1 MRLVKLLS
9 SVVTERSTPKSVL
22 LEISAKLKA
31 SLVAKF
37 KEQTSDSPQTI
48 GEYID
53 DFEIFKSGLPVE
65 KRDLSKFNYPDLK
78 KIIDTKKFQKKE
90 KDLFTSFK
98 KKEEKLERAELAR
111 TVRKFLEIQSKFGK
125 VKDPTNYKFLDFSKI
140 VNQMYPK
147 FIKEILMDKFKK
159 ENTQLTDDI
168 IGYYISAYVDNFD
181 EVYTQIPPPTQL
193 TFSDFEHYIDGL
205 DKGLASATSK
215 SSTEDIEIVYND
227 NNLMIFQPKTRDQ
240 CIRLKNGR
248 SWCTSREGAS
258 NLFYNYRLDN
268 RRTLYYVIDQDKEY
282 SDLNFAVVILVDPDG
297 DMSLADKSNSGR
309 YSGHQNIPWN
319 EIVTKIPKLKN
330 LKEVFKPKPLTQE
343 ELDVIS
349 QIRNVRVGD
358 NPIQDLGSEERAEMW
373 LEIRSPRL
381 SDKQFEN
388 LTVPLRKKYILL
400 GHELT
405 SGMIKVADEQ
415 TKSFY
420 VARQIESIETKTLN
434 QLSDS
439 DIAILNLPGMKKLK
453 EKMKGKFATDFVS
466 SGGKNDKSVQIK
478 IPAQK
483 EGKFIALYGFDELI
497 KNLPSDIRF
506 FEIICVEDGYEQY
519 ALPTEFCNKFTDIET
534 LVLENIVS
542 SIPDNIDNLKN
553 LTVLNLKGNKKLLT
567 LPDSILTMNNLDM
580 VILRNA
586 PKDFTPPKDFDKY
599 FSEMGDNFYFR
610 DKIYGQPEEN
620 KQEPEGM

>member
-37 KEQTSDSPQTI
+37 KEQTSDSPDTI

-53 DFEIFKSGLPVE
+53 EFEKYKNGLPAD
-65 KRDLSKFNYPDLK
+65 KRDLSKFNYPELK
-78 KIIDTKKFQKKE
+78 KIIDTKKFQKNEKE
-90 KDLFTSFK
+90 LFTKFK

-125 VKDPTNYKFLDFSKI
+125 VKDPSNYKFLDFSKL
-140 VNQMYPK
+140 VNQVYPK
-147 FIKEILMDKFKK
+147 YIKEILMDKFKK
-159 ENTQLTDDI
+159 ENTAITEDI
-168 IGYYISAYVDNFD
+168 LDYYISAYLDNFD
-181 EVYTQIPPPTQL
+181 ELYPQMPPPTQL
-193 TFSDFEHYIDGL
+193 TFSDFEHYIDGMN
-205 DKGLASATSK
+205 KGLANAGGK
-215 SSTEDIEIVYND
+215 ESTEDIEIVYDD

-248 SWCTSREGAS
+248 SWCTSREGSS

-282 SDLNFAVVILVDPDG
+282 SDVNFAVVVLVDPDG
-297 DMSLADKSNSGR
+297 DMSLADGTNSGR

-330 LKEVFKPKPLTQE
+330 LKEVFKPKPLTEE
-343 ELDVIS
+343 ELEVIS
-349 QIRNVRVGD
+349 QIRNTRVGD
-358 NPIQDLGSEERAEMW
+358 NPIEDLGSEERAEMW

-388 LTVPLRKKYILL
+388 LTVPLRKKYIAL
-400 GHELT
+400 GHDLT
-405 SGMIKVADEQ
+405 AGMINVADPD
-415 TKSFY
+415 TKKYY
-420 VARQIESIETKTLN
+420 VSKQIDLIKSKSLN

-439 DIAILNLPGMKKLK
+439 DIAILNLPGMTKLK
-453 EKMKGKFATDFVS
+453 EEMKKKFATDFQ
-466 SGGKNDKSVQIK
+466 SGDNISIR

-483 EGKFIALYGFDELI
+483 EGKYIALYGFDELI
-497 KNLPSDIRF
+497 KNLSSNVKF
-506 FEIICVEDGYEQY
+506 FEIICTEKNYPQY
-519 ALPTEFCNKFTDIET
+519 DLPSEFCDRFTQLET

-542 SIPDNIDNLKN
+542 SIPDNISNLRN
-553 LTVLNLKGNKKLLT
+553 LTVLNLKGNKELKT
-567 LPDSILTMNNLDM
+567 LPSSVLKMGNLDM

-586 PKDFTPPKDFDKY
+586 PNDFTPPQGFEEY
-599 FSEMGDNFYFR
+599 FEDMGDNFYYRTKF
-610 DKIYGQPEEN
+610 D
-620 KQEPEGM
+620 

>member
-37 KEQTSDSPQTI
+37 KEQTSDSPDTI

-53 DFEIFKSGLPVE
+53 EFEKYKNGLPAD
-65 KRDLSKFNYPDLK
+65 KRDLSKFNYPELK
-78 KIIDTKKFQKKE
+78 KIIDTKKFQKNEKE
-90 KDLFTSFK
+90 LFTKFK

-125 VKDPTNYKFLDFSKI
+125 VKDPTNYNFLDFSKL
-140 VNQMYPK
+140 VNQVYPK
-147 FIKEILMDKFKK
+147 YIKEILMDKFKK
-159 ENTQLTDDI
+159 ENTAITEDI
-168 IGYYISAYVDNFD
+168 LDYYISAYLDNFD
-181 EVYTQIPPPTQL
+181 ELYPQMPPPTQL
-193 TFSDFEHYIDGL
+193 TFSDFEHYIDGMN
-205 DKGLASATSK
+205 KGLANAGGK
-215 SSTEDIEIVYND
+215 ESTEDIEIVYDD

-248 SWCTSREGAS
+248 SWCTSREGSS

-282 SDLNFAVVILVDPDG
+282 SDVNFAVVVLVDPDG
-297 DMSLADKSNSGR
+297 DMSLADGTNSGR

-330 LKEVFKPKPLTQE
+330 LKEVFKPKPLTEE
-343 ELDVIS
+343 ELEVIS
-349 QIRNVRVGD
+349 QIRNTRVGD
-358 NPIQDLGSEERAEMW
+358 NPIEDLGSEERAEMW

-388 LTVPLRKKYILL
+388 LTVPLRKKYIAL
-400 GHELT
+400 GHDLT
-405 SGMIKVADEQ
+405 AGMINVADPDTKKYYVSKQ
-415 TKSFY
+415 IDLIKTKS
-420 VARQIESIETKTLN
+420 LN

-439 DIAILNLPGMKKLK
+439 DIAILNLPGMTKLK
-453 EKMKGKFATDFVS
+453 EEMKKKFATDFQ
-466 SGGKNDKSVQIK
+466 SGDNISIR

-483 EGKFIALYGFDELI
+483 EGKYIALYGFDELI
-497 KNLPSDIRF
+497 KNLSSNVKF
-506 FEIICVEDGYEQY
+506 FEIICTEKNYPQY
-519 ALPTEFCNKFTDIET
+519 DLPTEFCERFTQLET

-542 SIPDNIDNLKN
+542 SIPDNISNLRN
-553 LTVLNLKGNKKLLT
+553 LTVLNLKGNKQLLT
-567 LPDSILTMNNLDM
+567 LPSSILQMSNLDM

-586 PKDFTPPKDFDKY
+586 PNDFTPPQGFEEY
-599 FSEMGDNFYFR
+599 FEDMGDNFYYRTKF
-610 DKIYGQPEEN
+610 D
-620 KQEPEGM
+620 

>member
-37 KEQTSDSPQTI
+37 KEQTSDSPDTI

-53 DFEIFKSGLPVE
+53 EFEKYKNGLPAD
-65 KRDLSKFNYPDLK
+65 KRDLSKFNYPELK
-78 KIIDTKKFQKKE
+78 KIIDTKKFQKNEKE
-90 KDLFTSFK
+90 LFTKFK

-125 VKDPTNYKFLDFSKI
+125 VKDPTNYKFLDFSKL
-140 VNQMYPK
+140 VNQVYPK
-147 FIKEILMDKFKK
+147 YIKEILMDKFKK
-159 ENTQLTDDI
+159 ENTAITEDI
-168 IGYYISAYVDNFD
+168 LDYYISAYLDNFD
-181 EVYTQIPPPTQL
+181 ELYPQMPPPTQL
-193 TFSDFEHYIDGL
+193 TFSDFEHYIDGMN
-205 DKGLASATSK
+205 KGLANAGGK
-215 SSTEDIEIVYND
+215 ESTEDIEIVYDD
-227 NNLMIFQPKTRDQ
+227 NNLLIFQPKTRDQ

-248 SWCTSREGAS
+248 SWCTSREGSS

-282 SDLNFAVVILVDPDG
+282 SDVNFAVVVLVDPDG
-297 DMSLADKSNSGR
+297 DMSLADGTNSGR

-343 ELDVIS
+343 ELEVIS
-349 QIRNVRVGD
+349 QIRNTRVGD
-358 NPIQDLGSEERAEMW
+358 NPIEDLGSEERAEMW

-388 LTVPLRKKYILL
+388 LTVPLRKKYIAL
-400 GHELT
+400 GHDLT
-405 SGMIKVADEQ
+405 AGMINVADPDTKKYYVSKQIELIK
-415 TKSFY
+415 TKS
-420 VARQIESIETKTLN
+420 LN
-434 QLSDS
+434 QLSES
-439 DIAILNLPGMKKLK
+439 DIAILNLPGMTKLK
-453 EKMKGKFATDFVS
+453 EEMKKKFATDFQ
-466 SGGKNDKSVQIK
+466 SGDNISIR

-483 EGKFIALYGFDELI
+483 EGKYIALYGFDELI
-497 KNLPSDIRF
+497 RNLSSNVKF
-506 FEIICVEDGYEQY
+506 FEIVCTEKNYPQY
-519 ALPTEFCNKFTDIET
+519 DLPSEFCERFTQLET

-542 SIPDNIDNLKN
+542 SIPDNISNLRN
-553 LTVLNLKGNKKLLT
+553 LTVLNLKGNKDLKT
-567 LPDSILTMNNLDM
+567 LPSSVLKMGNLDM

-586 PKDFTPPKDFDKY
+586 PDDFTPPQGFEEY
-599 FSEMGDNFYFR
+599 FEDMGDNFYYRTKF
-610 DKIYGQPEEN
+610 D
-620 KQEPEGM
+620 

>member
-37 KEQTSDSPQTI
+37 KEQTSDSPDTI

-53 DFEIFKSGLPVE
+53 EFEKYKNGLPAD
-65 KRDLSKFNYPDLK
+65 KRDLSKFNYPELK
-78 KIIDTKKFQKKE
+78 KIIDTKKFQKNEKE
-90 KDLFTSFK
+90 LFTKFK

-125 VKDPTNYKFLDFSKI
+125 VKDPTNYNFLDFSKL
-140 VNQMYPK
+140 VNQVYPK
-147 FIKEILMDKFKK
+147 YIKEILMDKFKK
-159 ENTQLTDDI
+159 ENTAITEDI
-168 IGYYISAYVDNFD
+168 LDYYISAYLDNFD
-181 EVYTQIPPPTQL
+181 ELYPQMPPPTQL
-193 TFSDFEHYIDGL
+193 TFSDFEHYIDGMN
-205 DKGLASATSK
+205 KGLANAGGK
-215 SSTEDIEIVYND
+215 ESTEDIEIVYDD

-248 SWCTSREGAS
+248 SWCTSREGSS

-282 SDLNFAVVILVDPDG
+282 SDVNFAVVVLVDPDG
-297 DMSLADKSNSGR
+297 DMSLADGTNSGR

-330 LKEVFKPKPLTQE
+330 LKEVFKPKPLTEE
-343 ELDVIS
+343 ELEVIS
-349 QIRNVRVGD
+349 QIRNTRVGD
-358 NPIQDLGSEERAEMW
+358 NPIEDLGSEERAEMW

-388 LTVPLRKKYILL
+388 LTVPLRKKYIAL
-400 GHELT
+400 GHDLT
-405 SGMIKVADEQ
+405 AGMINVADPDTKKYYVSKQ
-415 TKSFY
+415 IDLIKTKS
-420 VARQIESIETKTLN
+420 LN

-439 DIAILNLPGMKKLK
+439 DIAILNLPGMTKLK
-453 EKMKGKFATDFVS
+453 EEMKKKFATDFQ
-466 SGGKNDKSVQIK
+466 SGDNISIR

-483 EGKFIALYGFDELI
+483 EGKYIALYGFDELI
-497 KNLPSDIRF
+497 KNLSSNVKF
-506 FEIICVEDGYEQY
+506 FEIICTEKNYPQY
-519 ALPTEFCNKFTDIET
+519 DLPTEFCERFTQLET

-542 SIPDNIDNLKN
+542 SIPDNISNLRN
-553 LTVLNLKGNKKLLT
+553 LTVLNLKGNKELKT
-567 LPDSILTMNNLDM
+567 LPSSVLKMGNLDM

-586 PKDFTPPKDFDKY
+586 PNDFTPPQGFEEY
-599 FSEMGDNFYFR
+599 FEDMGDNFYYRTKF
-610 DKIYGQPEEN
+610 D
-620 KQEPEGM
+620 

>member
-37 KEQTSDSPQTI
+37 KEQTSDSPDTI

-53 DFEIFKSGLPVE
+53 EFEKYKNGLPAD
-65 KRDLSKFNYPDLK
+65 KRDLSKFNYPELK
-78 KIIDTKKFQKKE
+78 KIIDTKKFQKNEKE
-90 KDLFTSFK
+90 LFTKFK

-125 VKDPTNYKFLDFSKI
+125 VKDPSNYKFLDFSKL
-140 VNQMYPK
+140 VNQVYPK
-147 FIKEILMDKFKK
+147 YIKEILMDKFKK
-159 ENTQLTDDI
+159 ENTAITEDI
-168 IGYYISAYVDNFD
+168 LDYYISAYLDNFD
-181 EVYTQIPPPTQL
+181 ELYPQMPPPTQL
-193 TFSDFEHYIDGL
+193 TFSDFEHYIDGMN
-205 DKGLASATSK
+205 KGLANAGGK
-215 SSTEDIEIVYND
+215 ESTEDIEIVYDD

-248 SWCTSREGAS
+248 SWCTSREGSS

-282 SDLNFAVVILVDPDG
+282 SDVNFAVVVLVDPDG
-297 DMSLADKSNSGR
+297 DMSLADGTNSGR

-330 LKEVFKPKPLTQE
+330 LKEVFKPKPLTEE
-343 ELDVIS
+343 ELEVIS
-349 QIRNVRVGD
+349 QIRNTRVGD
-358 NPIQDLGSEERAEMW
+358 NPIEDLGSEERAEMW

-388 LTVPLRKKYILL
+388 LTVPLRKKYIAL
-400 GHELT
+400 GHDLT
-405 SGMIKVADEQ
+405 AGMINVADPDTKKYYVSKQ
-415 TKSFY
+415 IDLIKTKS
-420 VARQIESIETKTLN
+420 LN

-439 DIAILNLPGMKKLK
+439 DIAILNLPGMTKLK
-453 EKMKGKFATDFVS
+453 EEMKKKFATDFQ
-466 SGGKNDKSVQIK
+466 SGDNISIR

-483 EGKFIALYGFDELI
+483 EGKYIALYGFDELI
-497 KNLPSDIRF
+497 KNLSSNVKF
-506 FEIICVEDGYEQY
+506 FEIICTENNYPQYE
-519 ALPTEFCNKFTDIET
+519 LPSEFCERFTQLET

-542 SIPDNIDNLKN
+542 SIPDNISNLRN
-553 LTVLNLKGNKKLLT
+553 LTVLNLKGNKQLLT
-567 LPDSILTMNNLDM
+567 LPSSILQMSNLDM

-586 PKDFTPPKDFDKY
+586 PNDFTPPQGFEEY
-599 FSEMGDNFYFR
+599 FEDMGDNFFYRTKF
-610 DKIYGQPEEN
+610 D
-620 KQEPEGM
+620 

>member
-37 KEQTSDSPQTI
+37 KEQTSDSPDTI

-53 DFEIFKSGLPVE
+53 EFEKYKNGLPAD
-65 KRDLSKFNYPDLK
+65 KRDLSKFNYPELK
-78 KIIDTKKFQKKE
+78 KIIDTKKFQKNEKE
-90 KDLFTSFK
+90 LFTKFK

-125 VKDPTNYKFLDFSKI
+125 VKDPTNYNFLDFSKL
-140 VNQMYPK
+140 VNQVYPK
-147 FIKEILMDKFKK
+147 YIKEILMDKFKK
-159 ENTQLTDDI
+159 ENTAITEDI
-168 IGYYISAYVDNFD
+168 LDYYISAYLDNFD
-181 EVYTQIPPPTQL
+181 ELYPQMPPPTQL
-193 TFSDFEHYIDGL
+193 TFSDFEHYIDGMN
-205 DKGLASATSK
+205 KGLANAGGK
-215 SSTEDIEIVYND
+215 ESTEDIEIVYDD

-248 SWCTSREGAS
+248 SWCTSREGSS

-282 SDLNFAVVILVDPDG
+282 SDVNFAVVVLVDPDG
-297 DMSLADKSNSGR
+297 DMSLADGTNSGR

-330 LKEVFKPKPLTQE
+330 LKEVFKPKPLTEE
-343 ELDVIS
+343 ELEVIS
-349 QIRNVRVGD
+349 QIRNTRVGD
-358 NPIQDLGSEERAEMW
+358 NPIEDLGSEERAEMW

-388 LTVPLRKKYILL
+388 LTVPLRKKYIAL
-400 GHELT
+400 GHDLT
-405 SGMIKVADEQ
+405 AGMINVADPDTKKYYVSKQ
-415 TKSFY
+415 IDLIKTKS
-420 VARQIESIETKTLN
+420 LN

-439 DIAILNLPGMKKLK
+439 DIAILNLPGMTKLK
-453 EKMKGKFATDFVS
+453 EEMKKKFATDFQ
-466 SGGKNDKSVQIK
+466 SGDNISIR

-483 EGKFIALYGFDELI
+483 EGKYIALYGFDELI
-497 KNLPSDIRF
+497 KNLSSNVKF
-506 FEIICVEDGYEQY
+506 FEIICTENNYPQYE
-519 ALPTEFCNKFTDIET
+519 LPSEFCERFTQLET

-542 SIPDNIDNLKN
+542 SIPDNISNLRN
-553 LTVLNLKGNKKLLT
+553 LTVLNLKGNKQLLT
-567 LPDSILTMNNLDM
+567 LPSSILQMSNLDM

-586 PKDFTPPKDFDKY
+586 PNDFTPPQGFEEY
-599 FSEMGDNFYFR
+599 FEDMGDNFYYRTKF
-610 DKIYGQPEEN
+610 D
-620 KQEPEGM
+620 

>member
-37 KEQTSDSPQTI
+37 KEQTSDSPDTI

-53 DFEIFKSGLPVE
+53 EFEKYKNGLPAD
-65 KRDLSKFNYPDLK
+65 KRDLSKFNYPELK
-78 KIIDTKKFQKKE
+78 KIIDTKKFQKNEKE
-90 KDLFTSFK
+90 LFTKFK

-125 VKDPTNYKFLDFSKI
+125 VKDPSNYKFLDFSKL
-140 VNQMYPK
+140 VNQVYPK
-147 FIKEILMDKFKK
+147 YIKEILMDKFKK
-159 ENTQLTDDI
+159 ENTAITEDI
-168 IGYYISAYVDNFD
+168 LDYYISAYLDNFD
-181 EVYTQIPPPTQL
+181 ELYPQMPPPTQL
-193 TFSDFEHYIDGL
+193 TFSDFEHYIDGMN
-205 DKGLASATSK
+205 KGLANAGGK
-215 SSTEDIEIVYND
+215 ESTEDIEIVYDD

-248 SWCTSREGAS
+248 SWCTSREGSS

-282 SDLNFAVVILVDPDG
+282 SDVNFAVVVLVDPDG
-297 DMSLADKSNSGR
+297 DMSLADGTNSGR

-330 LKEVFKPKPLTQE
+330 LKEVFKPKPLTEE
-343 ELDVIS
+343 ELEVIS
-349 QIRNVRVGD
+349 QIRNTRVGD
-358 NPIQDLGSEERAEMW
+358 NPIEDLGSEERAEMW

-388 LTVPLRKKYILL
+388 LTVPLRKKYIAL
-400 GHELT
+400 GHDLT
-405 SGMIKVADEQ
+405 AGMINVADPDTKKYYVSKQ
-415 TKSFY
+415 IDLIKTKS
-420 VARQIESIETKTLN
+420 LN

-439 DIAILNLPGMKKLK
+439 DIAILNLPGMTKLK
-453 EKMKGKFATDFVS
+453 EEMKKKFATDFQ
-466 SGGKNDKSVQIK
+466 SGDNISIR

-483 EGKFIALYGFDELI
+483 EGKYIALYGFDELI
-497 KNLPSDIRF
+497 KNLSSNVKF
-506 FEIICVEDGYEQY
+506 FEIICTENNYPQYE
-519 ALPTEFCNKFTDIET
+519 LPSEFCERFTQLET

-542 SIPDNIDNLKN
+542 SIPDNISNLRN
-553 LTVLNLKGNKKLLT
+553 LTVLNLKGNKQLLT
-567 LPDSILTMNNLDM
+567 LPSSILQMSNLDM

-586 PKDFTPPKDFDKY
+586 PNDFTPPQGFEEY
-599 FSEMGDNFYFR
+599 FEDMGDNFYYRTKF
-610 DKIYGQPEEN
+610 D
-620 KQEPEGM
+620 

>member
-37 KEQTSDSPQTI
+37 KEQTSDSPDTI

-53 DFEIFKSGLPVE
+53 EFEKYKNGLPAD
-65 KRDLSKFNYPDLK
+65 KRDLSKFNYPELK
-78 KIIDTKKFQKKE
+78 KIIDTKKFQKNEKE
-90 KDLFTSFK
+90 LFTKFK

-125 VKDPTNYKFLDFSKI
+125 VKDPTNYKFLDFSKL
-140 VNQMYPK
+140 VNQVYPK
-147 FIKEILMDKFKK
+147 YIKEILMDKFKK
-159 ENTQLTDDI
+159 ENTAITEDI
-168 IGYYISAYVDNFD
+168 LDYYISAYLDNFD
-181 EVYTQIPPPTQL
+181 ELYPQMPPPTQL
-193 TFSDFEHYIDGL
+193 TFSDFEHYIDGMN
-205 DKGLASATSK
+205 KGLANAGGK
-215 SSTEDIEIVYND
+215 ESTEDIEIVYDD

-248 SWCTSREGAS
+248 SWCTSREGSS

-282 SDLNFAVVILVDPDG
+282 SDVNFAVVVLVDPDG
-297 DMSLADKSNSGR
+297 DMSLADGTNSGR

-330 LKEVFKPKPLTQE
+330 LKEVFKPKPLTEE
-343 ELDVIS
+343 ELEAIS
-349 QIRNVRVGD
+349 QIRNTRVGD
-358 NPIQDLGSEERAEMW
+358 NPIEDLGSEERAEMW

-388 LTVPLRKKYILL
+388 LTVPLRKKYIAL
-400 GHELT
+400 GHDLT
-405 SGMIKVADEQ
+405 AGMINVADPDTKKYYVSKQ
-415 TKSFY
+415 IDLIKTKS
-420 VARQIESIETKTLN
+420 LN

-439 DIAILNLPGMKKLK
+439 DIAILNLPGMTKLK
-453 EKMKGKFATDFVS
+453 EEMKKKFATDFQ
-466 SGGKNDKSVQIK
+466 SGDNISIR

-483 EGKFIALYGFDELI
+483 EGKYIALYGFDELI
-497 KNLPSDIRF
+497 KNLSSNVKF
-506 FEIICVEDGYEQY
+506 FEIICTENNYPQYE
-519 ALPTEFCNKFTDIET
+519 LPSEFCERFTQLET

-542 SIPDNIDNLKN
+542 SIPDNISNLRN
-553 LTVLNLKGNKKLLT
+553 LTVLNLKGNKQLLT
-567 LPDSILTMNNLDM
+567 LPSSILQMSNLDM

-586 PKDFTPPKDFDKY
+586 PNDFTPPQGFEEY
-599 FSEMGDNFYFR
+599 FEDMGDNFYYRTKF
-610 DKIYGQPEEN
+610 D
-620 KQEPEGM
+620 

>member
-37 KEQTSDSPQTI
+37 KEQTSDSPDTI

-53 DFEIFKSGLPVE
+53 EFEKYKNGLPAD
-65 KRDLSKFNYPDLK
+65 KRDLSKFNYPELK
-78 KIIDTKKFQKKE
+78 KIIDTKKFQKNEKE
-90 KDLFTSFK
+90 LFTKFK

-125 VKDPTNYKFLDFSKI
+125 VKDPSNYKFLDFSKL
-140 VNQMYPK
+140 VNQVYPK
-147 FIKEILMDKFKK
+147 YIKEILMDKFKK
-159 ENTQLTDDI
+159 ENTAITEDI
-168 IGYYISAYVDNFD
+168 LDYYISAYLDNFD
-181 EVYTQIPPPTQL
+181 ELYPQMPPPTQL
-193 TFSDFEHYIDGL
+193 TFSDFEHYIDGMN
-205 DKGLASATSK
+205 KGLANAGGK
-215 SSTEDIEIVYND
+215 ESTEDIEIVYDD
-227 NNLMIFQPKTRDQ
+227 NNLLIFQPKTRDQ

-248 SWCTSREGAS
+248 SWCTSREGSS

-282 SDLNFAVVILVDPDG
+282 SDVNFAVVVLVDPDG
-297 DMSLADKSNSGR
+297 DMSLADGTNSGR

-343 ELDVIS
+343 ELEVIS
-349 QIRNVRVGD
+349 QIRNTRVGD
-358 NPIQDLGSEERAEMW
+358 NPIEDLGSEERAEMW

-388 LTVPLRKKYILL
+388 LTVPLRKKYIAL
-400 GHELT
+400 GHDLT
-405 SGMIKVADEQ
+405 AGMINVADPDTKKYYVSKQ
-415 TKSFY
+415 IDLIKTKS
-420 VARQIESIETKTLN
+420 LN

-439 DIAILNLPGMKKLK
+439 DIAILNLPGMTKLK
-453 EKMKGKFATDFVS
+453 EEMKKKFATDFQ
-466 SGGKNDKSVQIK
+466 SGDNISIR

-483 EGKFIALYGFDELI
+483 EGKYIALYGFDELI
-497 KNLPSDIRF
+497 KNLSSNVKF
-506 FEIICVEDGYEQY
+506 FEIICTENNYPQYE
-519 ALPTEFCNKFTDIET
+519 LPSEFCERFTQLET

-542 SIPDNIDNLKN
+542 SIPDNISNLRN
-553 LTVLNLKGNKKLLT
+553 LTVLNLKGNKQLLT
-567 LPDSILTMNNLDM
+567 LPSSILQMSNLDM

-586 PKDFTPPKDFDKY
+586 PNDFTPPQGFEEY
-599 FSEMGDNFYFR
+599 FEDMGDNFYYRTKF
-610 DKIYGQPEEN
+610 D
-620 KQEPEGM
+620 

>member
-1 MRLVKLLS
+1 MRLVKVLS

-37 KEQTSDSPQTI
+37 KEQTSDSPDTI
-48 GEYID
+48 GEYIEE
-53 DFEIFKSGLPVE
+53 FEKYKNGLPAD

-78 KIIDTKKFQKKE
+78 KIIDTKKFQKRE

-125 VKDPTNYKFLDFSKI
+125 VKDPTNYKFLDFSKL
-140 VNQMYPK
+140 VTQVYPK
-147 FIKEILMDKFKK
+147 YIKEILMDKFKK
-159 ENTQLTDDI
+159 ENTQLTEDI
-168 IGYYISAYVDNFD
+168 LEYYISAYIDNFD
-181 EVYTQIPPPTQL
+181 ELYPQMPPPTQL
-193 TFSDFEHYIDGL
+193 TFSDFEHYIDGMN
-205 DKGLASATSK
+205 KGLANAGGK
-215 SSTEDIEIVYND
+215 ESTEDIEIVYDD

-248 SWCTSREGAS
+248 SWCTSREGSS

-282 SDLNFAVVILVDPDG
+282 SDVNFAVVVLVDPDG
-297 DMSLADKSNSGR
+297 DMSLADGTNSGR

-330 LKEVFKPKPLTQE
+330 LREVFKPKPLTQE
-343 ELDVIS
+343 ELEVIS
-349 QIRNVRVGD
+349 QIRNTRVGD
-358 NPIQDLGSEERAEMW
+358 NPIEDLGSEDRAEMW

-388 LTVPLRKKYILL
+388 LTVPLRKKYIAL
-400 GHELT
+400 GHDLT
-405 SGMIKVADEQ
+405 AGMINVADPDTKKYYVSKQ
-415 TKSFY
+415 IDSIKTKS
-420 VARQIESIETKTLN
+420 LN
-434 QLSDS
+434 QLSES
-439 DIAILNLPGMKKLK
+439 DIAILNLPGMAKLK
-453 EKMKGKFATDFVS
+453 EEMKKKFATDFQ
-466 SGGKNDKSVQIK
+466 SGDNISIR

-483 EGKFIALYGFDELI
+483 EGKYIALYGFDELI
-497 KNLPSDIRF
+497 RNLSSNVKF
-506 FEIICVEDGYEQY
+506 FEIVCTEKNYPQY
-519 ALPTEFCNKFTDIET
+519 DLPSEFCERFTQLET

-542 SIPDNIDNLKN
+542 SIPDNISNLRN
-553 LTVLNLKGNKKLLT
+553 LTVLNLKGNKDLKT
-567 LPDSILTMNNLDM
+567 LPSSVLKMGNLDM

-586 PKDFTPPKDFDKY
+586 PDDFTPPQGFDEY
-599 FSEMGDNFYFR
+599 FEDMGDNFYYRTKF
-610 DKIYGQPEEN
+610 D
-620 KQEPEGM
+620 

>member
-37 KEQTSDSPQTI
+37 KEQTSDSPDTI

-53 DFEIFKSGLPVE
+53 EFEKYKNGLPAD
-65 KRDLSKFNYPDLK
+65 KRDLSKFNYPELK
-78 KIIDTKKFQKKE
+78 KIIDTKKFQKNEKE
-90 KDLFTSFK
+90 LFTKFK

-125 VKDPTNYKFLDFSKI
+125 VKDPTNYKFLDFSKL
-140 VNQMYPK
+140 VNQVYPK
-147 FIKEILMDKFKK
+147 YIKEILMDKFKK
-159 ENTQLTDDI
+159 ENTAITEDI
-168 IGYYISAYVDNFD
+168 LDYYISAYLDNFD
-181 EVYTQIPPPTQL
+181 ELYPQMPPPTQL
-193 TFSDFEHYIDGL
+193 SFSDFEHSIDGMN
-205 DKGLASATSK
+205 KGLANAGGK
-215 SSTEDIEIVYND
+215 ESTEDIEIVYDD

-248 SWCTSREGAS
+248 SWCTSREGSS

-282 SDLNFAVVILVDPDG
+282 SHVNFAVVVLVDPDG
-297 DMSLADKSNSGR
+297 DMSLADGTNSGR

-330 LKEVFKPKPLTQE
+330 LKEVFKPKPLTEE
-343 ELDVIS
+343 ELEVIS
-349 QIRNVRVGD
+349 QIRNTRVGD
-358 NPIQDLGSEERAEMW
+358 NPIEDLGSEERAEMW

-388 LTVPLRKKYILL
+388 LTVPLRKKYIAL
-400 GHELT
+400 GHDLT
-405 SGMIKVADEQ
+405 AGMINVADPDTKKYYVSKQ
-415 TKSFY
+415 IDLIKTKS
-420 VARQIESIETKTLN
+420 LN

-439 DIAILNLPGMKKLK
+439 DIAILNLPGMTKLK
-453 EKMKGKFATDFVS
+453 EEMKKKFATDFQ
-466 SGGKNDKSVQIK
+466 SGDNISIR

-483 EGKFIALYGFDELI
+483 EGKYIALYGFDELI
-497 KNLPSDIRF
+497 RNLSSNVKF
-506 FEIICVEDGYEQY
+506 FEIVCTEKNYPQY
-519 ALPTEFCNKFTDIET
+519 DLPSEFCDRFTQLET

-542 SIPDNIDNLKN
+542 SIPDNISNLRN
-553 LTVLNLKGNKKLLT
+553 LTVLNLKGNKELKT
-567 LPDSILTMNNLDM
+567 LPSSVLKMGNLDM

-586 PKDFTPPKDFDKY
+586 PDDFTPPQGFEEY
-599 FSEMGDNFYFR
+599 FEDMGDNFYYRTKF
-610 DKIYGQPEEN
+610 D
-620 KQEPEGM
+620 

>member
-37 KEQTSDSPQTI
+37 KEQTSDSPDTI

-53 DFEIFKSGLPVE
+53 EFEKYKNGLPAD

-78 KIIDTKKFQKKE
+78 KIIDTKKFQKRE

-125 VKDPTNYKFLDFSKI
+125 VKDPTNYKFLDFSKL
-140 VNQMYPK
+140 VTQVYPK
-147 FIKEILMDKFKK
+147 YIKEILMDKFKK
-159 ENTQLTDDI
+159 ENTQLTEDI
-168 IGYYISAYVDNFD
+168 LDYYISAYIDNFD
-181 EVYTQIPPPTQL
+181 ELYPQMPPPTQL
-193 TFSDFEHYIDGL
+193 TFSDFEHYIDGMN
-205 DKGLASATSK
+205 KGLANAGGK
-215 SSTEDIEIVYND
+215 ESTEDIEIVYDD

-248 SWCTSREGAS
+248 SWCTSREGSS

-282 SDLNFAVVILVDPDG
+282 SDVNFAVVVLVDPDG
-297 DMSLADKSNSGR
+297 DMSLADGTNSGR

-319 EIVTKIPKLKN
+319 EITTKIPKLKN
-330 LKEVFKPKPLTQE
+330 LREVFKPKPLTQE
-343 ELDVIS
+343 ELEVIS
-349 QIRNVRVGD
+349 QIRNTRVGD
-358 NPIQDLGSEERAEMW
+358 NPIEDLGSEDRAEMW
-373 LEIRSPRL
+373 LEIKSPRL

-388 LTVPLRKKYILL
+388 LTVPLRKKYIAL
-400 GHELT
+400 GHDLT
-405 SGMIKVADEQ
+405 AGMINVADPDTKKYYVSKQ
-415 TKSFY
+415 IDSIKTKS
-420 VARQIESIETKTLN
+420 LN
-434 QLSDS
+434 QLSES
-439 DIAILNLPGMKKLK
+439 DIAILNLPGMTKLK
-453 EKMKGKFATDFVS
+453 EEMKKKFATDFQ
-466 SGGKNDKSVQIK
+466 SGDNISIR

-483 EGKFIALYGFDELI
+483 EGKYIALYGFDELI
-497 KNLPSDIRF
+497 RNLSSNVKF
-506 FEIICVEDGYEQY
+506 FEIVCTEKNYPQY
-519 ALPTEFCNKFTDIET
+519 DLPSEFCERFTQLET

-542 SIPDNIDNLKN
+542 SIPDNISNLRN
-553 LTVLNLKGNKKLLT
+553 LTVLNLKGNKELKT
-567 LPDSILTMNNLDM
+567 LPSSVLKMGNLDM

-586 PKDFTPPKDFDKY
+586 PDDFTPPQGFDEY
-599 FSEMGDNFYFR
+599 FEDMGDNFYYRTKF
-610 DKIYGQPEEN
+610 D
-620 KQEPEGM
+620 